1 MSSFKYRVAVD
12 RRAYEMRS
20 VKESLAIIEKSDS
33 EISRRIFHGGFEEI
47 KENCAFTLFTG

>member
-1 MSSFKYRVAVD
+1 
-12 RRAYEMRS
+12 MRS
-20 VKESLAIIEKSDS
+20 LKESLEIIEKSDS